1 MKKNTYPKK
10 NKTYLD
16 KKIKIKEYFKLTINC
31 LKNYKNKV
39 NLVDVGCASGDFLN
53 FLSKKKN
60 FNLTGIDFSKTSLDL
75 AKEKVPN
82 ATFRLLDLKKKIN
95 LNKKYD
101 ICTCLGTLSAFDDKF
116 KIIDKL
122 VNLVKNKGELIIL
135 DLVNE
140 HDVNVL
146 VRYQNNFENKDE
158 WLSGFNT
165 YSKKYWSQKLKLNS
179 KITSFTFKKFD
190 IKKKIIQNKKNPMRA
205 WTEKRKN
212 KNQIMVGTGQLLNYY
227 FVKIKIK

>member
-1 MKKNTYPKK
+1 MKKNTYPKT
-10 NKTYLD
+10 NKTYID
-16 KKIKIKEYFKLTINC
+16 KKIKIKEYFKLIINY
-31 LKNYKNKV
+31 LKNYKNKI

-53 FLSKKKN
+53 LLSKNKN
-60 FNLTGIDFSKTSLDL
+60 FNLTGIDFSKASLDL
-75 AKEKVPN
+75 AKEKVPS
-82 ATFRLLDLKKKIN
+82 ATLRLIDLKKKIN

-135 DLVNE
+135 DLINE

-146 VRYQNNFENKDE
+146 IRYQNNFENKSE

-165 YSKKYWSQKLKLNS
+165 YSKKYWSQKLRLNS
-179 KITSFTFKKFD
+179 KIKSFTFKKFD
-190 IKKKIIQNKKNPMRA
+190 IKKKILKNKKNPMRA
-205 WTEKRKN
+205 WTERRKN